1 MSYNLRRWL
10 KGQLCLISMVGRM
23 DEELGDL
30 RDQVVSLVRLG
41 IARLHNGEIINW
53 GLRTPVTRQRR

>member
-1 MSYNLRRWL
+1 
-10 KGQLCLISMVGRM
+10 MVGRM